1 MSDFNYRV
9 RAGAVLRLRCLF
21 VEPPPSR
28 PWPDAPRSL
37 LLAAALVSAQG
48 LVSAGFGVLEAF
60 HTTSARATM
69 GVTTSLFFVVFGA
82 ALVLCAWGLSRSS
95 TWARGPVL
103 IAQLISLG
111 LAWNFR
117 DGDTLPASI
126 GLAVPAVAVLVA
138 MLRPESI
145 AALDDLGD
153 SSVDPD

>member
-1 MSDFNYRV
+1 MT
-9 RAGAVLRLRCLF
+9 
-21 VEPPPSR
+21 
-28 PWPDAPRSL
+28 
-37 LLAAALVSAQG
+37 AQG
-48 LVSAGFGVLEAF
+48 LVSAGFGIAEAL

-69 GVTTSLFFVVFGA
+69 GVTTSLFFVAFGA

-117 DGDTLPASI
+117 DGDTLPAAV

-138 MLRPESI
+138 MLRPDSI

-153 SSVDPD
+153 APADPD